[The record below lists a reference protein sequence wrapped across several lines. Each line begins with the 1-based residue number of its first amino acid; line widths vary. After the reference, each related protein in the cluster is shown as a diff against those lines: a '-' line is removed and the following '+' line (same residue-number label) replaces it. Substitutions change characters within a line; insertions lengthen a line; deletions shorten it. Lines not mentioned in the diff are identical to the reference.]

1 MLAKRATDMA
11 DRLTAGVGQSA
22 GAPPQRRQASLPVEM
37 PSTADLSSGEG
48 DAVATASM
56 PETAAFTATKSAP
69 EGDAASILDA
79 TSANVGGA
87 DVTTSAATELLL
99 KRIQELVD
107 RAQQAEE
114 QLLIERRFAELYKK
128 ACEEKEDQLAER
140 DQRIAS
146 LVDALEAAKQS
157 KEQAQ
162 LATRHA
168 LMEEQERSAQYL
180 ECLKAAEK
188 SSEVA
193 NRRAQIATNE
203 VVNLRND
210 LNALRE
216 DLSKAHEDLA
226 TEKLKCSAAVNKI
239 QQVGW
244 LVDWMVG

>member
-1 MLAKRATDMA
+1 MKESNFFALSPSFYLVVIICGFIHPRCTETYLVFIEPITDE
-11 DRLTAGVGQSA
+11 V
-22 GAPPQRRQASLPVEM
+22 
-37 PSTADLSSGEG
+37 
-48 DAVATASM
+48 
-56 PETAAFTATKSAP
+56 
-69 EGDAASILDA
+69 
-79 TSANVGGA
+79 
-87 DVTTSAATELLL
+87 
-99 KRIQELVD
+99 
-107 RAQQAEE
+107 
-114 QLLIERRFAELYKK
+114 
-128 ACEEKEDQLAER
+128 